1 MTNFLVKH
9 YRITW
14 ALLLALLLPALACN
28 LPSYS
33 GGSAGITSN
42 ELRQTLDAQYIA
54 ATQGTPAATITPQ
67 PTGAYQ
73 FIGLHTATPVASVQE
88 TPLPTQNLTPEAFTV
103 YPAQP
108 GDTLE
113 ALAPRFAVRPN
124 EILSPQPIPA
134 QGFIPP
140 GQLLQIP
147 NVLGKTASSSA
158 LLPDSEVIDSP
169 SAVGFDLQGF
179 INQAGGY
186 LSTYSERVDGETL
199 TGAQIVQRVAS
210 QNSINPRLLLSLLEH
225 EAGWVYGQPKQP
237 DRVRY
242 PLGWHISG
250 RQGLYQELSI
260 TATQLSKGY
269 YGWRQGIL
277 LELQHPK
284 GAKQRIHP
292 GLNAGSVALQHS
304 VALLNEPAAWESA
317 LYGPDNLIQTHQRMF
332 GDPWQRASQVEPL
345 LPAGLAQPILELP
358 FLAGERWSFTGGP
371 HASWNSGSPRGALD
385 FAPVTGEPPCAVSR
399 AWVTAPAPGVVVRS
413 SDGVLALDLDGDGNE
428 QTGWVLVFLHLA
440 EAGRLAVG
448 TVVEQDAPLG
458 HPSCEGGR
466 ATGTHVHL
474 ARKYNGEWLSADWPV
489 PFVMGGWQ
497 ATAGAKIYS
506 GELVKGEQVV
516 SANPGGPRTSIIT
529 R

>member
-1 MTNFLVKH
+1 MIKFSPKQLRR
-9 YRITW
+9 YW
-14 ALLLALLLPALACN
+14 PFLLALLLPALACN
-28 LPSYS
+28 LPAHS
-33 GGSAGITSN
+33 GSQAGLTPGD
-42 ELRQTLDAQYIA
+42 LRQTLDAQYIA
-54 ATQGTPAATITPQ
+54 ATQGAPEATAIQQ
-67 PTGAYQ
+67 PPGEYQ
-73 FIGLHTATPVASVQE
+73 FIGLQTATPAEPTQG
-88 TPLPTQNLTPEAFTV
+88 TPLPITAGTPEPFIV

-113 ALAPRFAVRPN
+113 TLAARFAVRPN

-147 NVLGKTASSSA
+147 NALGKTASSNA
-158 LLPDSEVIDSP
+158 LLPDSEVVDSP
-169 SAVGFDLQGF
+169 SAAGFDLQGF

-186 LSTYSERVDGETL
+186 LNTYSERVDGETL
-199 TGAQIVQRVAS
+199 TGAQIVQRVAA
-210 QNSINPRLLLSLLEH
+210 QASINPRLLLSLLEH
-225 EAGWVYGQPKQP
+225 ESGWVYGQPKQP

-242 PLGWHISG
+242 PMGWHVSG

-284 GAKQRIHP
+284 GARQRIHP
-292 GLNAGSVALQHS
+292 GLNAGSVALQHM

-317 LYGPDNLIQTHQRMF
+317 LYGPDNLTQIHQRMF
-332 GDPWQRASQVEPL
+332 GDPWQRAAQVEPL
-345 LPAGLAQPILELP
+345 LPAGLAQPVLELP
-358 FLAGERWSFTGGP
+358 FLPGERWSFTGGP
-371 HASWNSGSPRGALD
+371 HASWSSGSPRGALD
-385 FAPVTGEPPCAVSR
+385 FAPVTGEPACSVSR

-440 EAGRLAVG
+440 EAGRQAAG

-474 ARKYNGEWLSADWPV
+474 ARKYNGEWLGADWPV

-497 ATAGAKIYS
+497 ASAGAKIYS